1 MENLISV
8 IVPVYNVEKYLSK
21 CIQSI
26 INQTY
31 KNLEIILIDDG
42 SQDNSSKF
50 CDEYSLKDS
59 RISVIHKKNGGLSS
73 ARNVGLSNAHGD
85 YITFIDSDDW
95 IDQNMIST
103 LFNIINQEKSDISIC
118 NYFLAYNEEIQIQKD
133 KIEIKNFS
141 NIEALK
147 KLYDEKLKIVMT
159 IACCK
164 LFKRE
169 FFNNINF
176 PDGRIHEDE
185 FTTYKLL
192 YKAEKISY
200 TNKKFYYYRQRKD
213 SIMNSAFNKKKLDI
227 IYALEERIKFIK
239 ESVNDMELYNL
250 VVKGYYTAI
259 LRRYYLYSKSYP
271 NEKKELKELKK
282 RARETYKKNKNSF
295 DWNLKLRLIYTSFLI
310 SPRLYILIEDIS
322 KLRKSKKVN
331 SNN

>member
-42 SQDNSSKF
+42 SQDNSSKL

-73 ARNVGLSNAHGD
+73 ARNVGLSNANGD

-103 LFNIINQEKSDISIC
+103 LFNIINQEKSDIAVC

-169 FFNNINF
+169 LFNNINF

-250 VVKGYYTAI
+250 VVKGYYITI
-259 LRRYYLYSKSYP
+259 LRRYYLYSKSCP
-271 NEKKELKELKK
+271 NEKRELKELKK

-310 SPRLYILIEDIS
+310 SPKLYILIEDIS
-322 KLRKSKKVN
+322 KLKNNFRQVN
-331 SNN
+331 